1 MSKKEKFNRL
11 KIDEADCRSTGF
23 SLESGKTGLSGEIPF
38 AKYPRPQFKRDS
50 FFNLNGK
57 WDCGV
62 LVPFP
67 LGSEKA
73 WSRDSRVEHGNDKI
87 LGGNDSM
94 SLSENNVSLSGK
106 NVSLSGRKVS
116 LSGLTRQS
124 VEEFSYYT
132 TFTLPEN
139 FIKDHVLLNF
149 GAVDQIAKVYID
161 DQFVGEHEGG
171 YTPFSFDITDF
182 LVGRNQ
188 SGTQNQTAPQNPV
201 APHKIRVDVTD
212 TLDHKYP
219 YGKQKKNRGGMWYTP
234 VSGIWQ
240 TVWLESLPEKYI
252 RAIKITPDLEG
263 IVLEID
269 GDEDEYAV
277 EIKSRSDGQVQ
288 TFKYKQRQNPP
299 RTNDSGQTQKLA
311 QQNPPLNP
319 DEKSFYIK
327 VENPKLWSP
336 ESPELYDIIIQ
347 GSQDKVQSYFALRTV
362 GIGRDENGYHRLLLN
377 GKPYFFNG
385 VLDQG
390 YWPQGIFLPNSERG
404 WEKDILAMK
413 KLGFNTLRKHIKI
426 EPAGFYEAC
435 DRLGMI
441 VFQDFVNNADY
452 SFFHD
457 TILPTV
463 FGATSSFITGK
474 NKLFDDRHFHKS
486 EESRRI
492 FKQTVTDTIRH
503 LYNFP
508 CICYYTIF
516 NEGWG
521 QFCADEMYD
530 FVKERDSTRIID
542 STSGWFKQ
550 KKTDVESDHIYFKK
564 IKIKK
569 ADKPIVISEFGGYSL
584 KLEPNHY
591 FNKKQNYGYR
601 FFKNQSELEKS
612 IHELYDRQIKPYIK
626 KGLCAAIYTQLSD
639 VEDETNGFLTYDRLP
654 KLLNQ
659 TDFLE

>member
-1 MSKKEKFNRL
+1 MSKKEKFNKL
-11 KIDEADCRSTGF
+11 KIDDDEMGGTGECG
-23 SLESGKTGLSGEIPF
+23 SENLPF
-38 AKYPRPQFKRDS
+38 AQYPRPQFKRDS

-62 LVPFP
+62 VVPFP
-67 LGSEKA
+67 LESEKA
-73 WSRDSRVEHGNDKI
+73 WGGDSRVEHGNDKI

-94 SLSENNVSLSGK
+94 SLSDGQ
-106 NVSLSGRKVS
+106 VS

-124 VEEFSYYT
+124 FEHFSYYT
-132 TFTLPEN
+132 SFTLPEG
-139 FIKDHVLLNF
+139 FIKDRVFLNF
-149 GAVDQIAKVYID
+149 GAVDQIATVYID
-161 DQFVGEHEGG
+161 EKLVGKHEGG
-171 YTPFSFDITDF
+171 YTPFSFDVTDF
-182 LVGRNQ
+182 LGGTNQ
-188 SGTQNQTAPQNPV
+188 TGTQKPENAQNQNETQNPLG
-201 APHKIRVDVTD
+201 AQNTQHKIRVDITD
-212 TLDHKYP
+212 TLNHKYP

-240 TVWLESLPEKYI
+240 TVWLESLPQKYI
-252 RAIKITPDLEG
+252 RGIKITPDLEG
-263 IVLEID
+263 IALEID
-269 GDEDEYAV
+269 GDDDEYAV
-277 EIKSRSDGQVQ
+277 EIKSRSDEKVQ
-288 TFKYKQRQNPP
+288 TFNL
-299 RTNDSGQTQKLA
+299 G
-311 QQNPPLNP
+311 
-319 DEKSFYIK
+319 EKSFYIK
-327 VENPKLWSP
+327 IENPKLWSP
-336 ESPELYDIIIQ
+336 ESPELYDISIQ
-347 GSQDKVQSYFALRTV
+347 GSQDKIESYFALRTV
-362 GIGRDENGYHRLLLN
+362 GIGRDDEGYQRLLLN

-390 YWPQGIFLPNSERG
+390 YWPQGIFLPNSELG
-404 WEKDILAMK
+404 WEDDILAMK

-435 DRLGMI
+435 DRLGMV

-486 EESRRI
+486 AETRRI
-492 FKQTVTDTIRH
+492 FKQTVTDTINH

-530 FVKERDSTRIID
+530 FVKELDSTRIID
-542 STSGWFKQ
+542 SSSGWFKQ
-550 KKTDVESDHIYFKK
+550 KKSDVESDHIYFKK

-569 ADKPIVISEFGGYSL
+569 SEKPIVISEFGGYSF

-601 FFKNQSELEKS
+601 FFKDQSELEKA
-612 IHELYDRQIKPYIK
+612 IHELYGTQIKPYVK

-639 VEDETNGFLTYDRLP
+639 VEDETNGFLTYDRIAKVKSSFEIEL
-654 KLLNQ
+654 
-659 TDFLE
+659 